1 MLPHTFYSMSIHTFP
16 QLYRVEVLHRPSK
29 TIKSP
34 YVADIRLEDG
44 SQALCHTPGLG
55 CCGLVATGKTIY
67 VSKAANAKA
76 KTAYTAQMA
85 ECTDSEGTYYVG
97 IHPMVSQA
105 MAAKLLDKIS
115 PTATWKSEVK
125 INEHTRLDFVG
136 TTPEGKKIYVEV
148 KNAMISLCAHP
159 RASRRAIFPEGYRK
173 CKTDTVSPR
182 AVKHAETLAELAAL
196 PDTEAAY
203 LLYIVPRSDCEAGLE
218 LNPSDPIYCEAV
230 ANAMKQNVRIRV
242 FGLAFQPKVAVLE
255 PKVATLEPK
264 EAALEPKEATLKPK
278 VASRKPKV
286 GSFKSD
292 GSIQFNKELP
302 FHSP

>member
-1 MLPHTFYSMSIHTFP
+1 MSIHTFP
-16 QLYRVEVLHRPSK
+16 LLYRAEVLHRPSK
-29 TIKSP
+29 SIKSP

-67 VSKAANAKA
+67 VSKAVNPKA

-115 PTATWKSEVK
+115 PTTIWKSEVK

-148 KNAMISLCAHP
+148 KTAMISLCKQL
-159 RASRRAIFPEGYRK
+159 RTSRRAIFPEGYRK
-173 CKTDTVSPR
+173 CKADTVSPR
-182 AVKHAETLAELAAL
+182 AVKHAETLAELVTR
-196 PDTEAAY
+196 PDTDAAY
-203 LLYIVPRSDCEAGLE
+203 LLYMVPRSDCMDGLE
-218 LNPSDPIYCEAV
+218 LNPSDTIYCEAV
-230 ANAMKQNVRIRV
+230 STAMSQGVKVRV
-242 FGLAFQPKVAVLE
+242 FGLTFD
-255 PKVATLEPK
+255 K
-264 EAALEPKEATLKPK
+264 E
-278 VASRKPKV
+278 
-286 GSFKSD
+286 
-292 GSIQFNKELP
+292 GSIHFNSELM
-302 FHSP
+302 FHRPCLA